1 MKKIEK
7 GTYGYL
13 KYRKKIALLIMVA
26 SYAVIAG
33 LFLIGF
39 IATKSTANIMTVVAV
54 VGALPAAKFTV
65 DFVVLVPHH
74 SASAELV
81 QKTENAFGGLEVY
94 YDLVFSNSTSP
105 IGTQAVV
112 VADTL
117 AIALTDEEKADAR
130 LFEKSVEEFSEKSGH
145 PLNIKLY
152 TDESSFIAK
161 AKVMSGGKDMDAKP
175 SMRIER
181 NAEALLKM
189 CL

>member
-1 MKKIEK
+1 
-7 GTYGYL
+7 
-13 KYRKKIALLIMVA
+13 
-26 SYAVIAG
+26 
-33 LFLIGF
+33 
-39 IATKSTANIMTVVAV
+39 
-54 VGALPAAKFTV
+54 
-65 DFVVLVPHH
+65 
-74 SASAELV
+74 
-81 QKTENAFGGLEVY
+81 
-94 YDLVFSNSTSP
+94 VFSNSTSP

>member
-7 GTYGYL
+7 GMCGYL
-13 KYRKKIALLIMVA
+13 KYRKRISLFIMLA

-39 IATKSTANIMTVVAV
+39 LATKSTANIMTVVAV
-54 VGALPAAKFTV
+54 VGALPAGKFTV
-65 DFVVLVPHH
+65 DFVVLVPHN

-81 QKTENAFGGLEVY
+81 QKTNGAFGGLKVY

-105 IGTQAVV
+105 IGTQVIV

-130 LFEKSVEEFSEKSGH
+130 LFEKSVAEFSEKDGH
-145 PLNIKLY
+145 PLNVKLY

-161 AKVMSGGKDMDAKP
+161 AKVMSSGKESDVKP

-181 NAEALLKM
+181 NAETLLKM